1 MGRGILP
8 HNIGSA
14 ITLAVLWLL
23 LSGIYDNTLIISLG
37 VLSIGAVLYVA
48 HRMDV
53 IDHEGHPS
61 HLGFGMIVY
70 FPWLLWEIVK
80 ANLEVAKIII
90 SPRMDIQPHI
100 FTIEASQQS
109 EVGNVVYSHS
119 ITLTPGTVTVDV
131 EDGEMSVHALTN
143 AAAAGVK
150 TGEMDSKVTKL
161 ETSGKG
167 AGHV

>member
-1 MGRGILP
+1 LP
-8 HNIGSA
+8 HKIGSG
-14 ITLAVLWLL
+14 ITLAVLWLM
-23 LSGIYDNTLIISLG
+23 LSGIYDNTLILLLG
-37 VLSIGAVLYVA
+37 VISIGAVLFVA

-61 HLGFGMIVY
+61 HLGFGMILY

-80 ANLEVAKIII
+80 ANLVVAKIII
-90 SPRMDIQPHI
+90 SPRMEIQPHI
-100 FTIEASQQS
+100 FTIQASQQS

-167 AGHV
+167 AGNV

>member
-1 MGRGILP
+1 MP
-8 HNIGSA
+8 HKIGSG
-14 ITLAVLWLL
+14 ITLAVLWLM
-23 LSGIYDNTLIISLG
+23 LSGIYDNTLILLLG
-37 VLSIGAVLYVA
+37 VISIGAVLFVA
-48 HRMDV
+48 YRMDV

-61 HLGFGMIVY
+61 HLGFGMIIY

-80 ANLEVAKIII
+80 ANLVVAKIII
-90 SPRMDIQPHI
+90 SPRMEIQPHI
-100 FTIEASQQS
+100 FTIQASQQS

-167 AGHV
+167 AGNV